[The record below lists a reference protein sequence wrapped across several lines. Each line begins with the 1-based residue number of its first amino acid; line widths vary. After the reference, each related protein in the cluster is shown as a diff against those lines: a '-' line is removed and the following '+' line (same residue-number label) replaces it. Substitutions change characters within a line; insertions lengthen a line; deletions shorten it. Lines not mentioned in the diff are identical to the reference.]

1 MSDLVL
7 SHQDGRSVTLTLN
20 LPRKRNPI
28 SAEMRAALINALEA
42 VRCDATVRS
51 VILTGSGDAFCSGL
65 DLDSLAAM
73 ANAEDSEAVRAAN
86 LADSQSIRD
95 FFDYLLSYPKPLIAA
110 VNGPAVAGGAG
121 VALVCDSTIFS
132 ENATICFSEVRLGFV
147 PAIVSVYLQL
157 SIGIK
162 IAKELLLSAR
172 IVSAQESLYLG
183 LANAVVSA
191 GTLMEESRA
200 RAGQFEKNGP
210 AAMAATKK
218 LSADQF
224 KHKTMYD
231 MDLAVELNSRIRTTS
246 ECREGIEAF
255 LSKKRPSWAYT

>member
-20 LPRKRNPI
+20 LPQKRNPI
-28 SAEMRAALINALEA
+28 SAEMRAALIASLEFI
-42 VRCDATVRS
+42 RQDGSIRS
-51 VILTGSGDAFCSGL
+51 VILTGAGDAFCSGL
-65 DLDSLAAM
+65 DLESLAEM
-73 ANAEDSEAVRAAN
+73 ANAADSDAVREAN
-86 LADSQSIRD
+86 LADSRSIRD
-95 FFDYLLSYPKPLIAA
+95 FFNYLLCYPKPLIAA

-121 VALVCDSTIFS
+121 LALVCDCTIFS
-132 ENATICFSEVRLGFV
+132 EHATICLSEVRLGFV

-157 SIGIK
+157 SIGVK
-162 IAKELLLSAR
+162 RAKELMLSAR
-172 IVSAQESLYLG
+172 TVSAQESLSLG

-191 GTLMEESRA
+191 STLMEETRVRA
-200 RAGQFEKNGP
+200 AQFEKNGP
-210 AAMAATKK
+210 TAMAATKK

-231 MDLAVELNSRIRTTS
+231 MDLAVDLNSRIRTTS

-255 LSKKRPSWAYT
+255 LRKKKPTWAYS